1 MGMSK
6 KITMK
11 EFIMNDR
18 WNLDKLKNILNDQAF
33 QLITDIDIGDQNKED
48 YAIWNASADGQYSNK
63 NAWHLIRSTKQ
74 KHEALNNMWH
84 NCIPFK
90 LFFLAW
96 RLYFGKLPFDQ
107 VLAKLETWRPIA
119 TWKQVIW
126 EKPPTGR
133 VKINTD
139 GSFRKESGKAGLGG
153 IVRDDKGDLIIAFS
167 LTIRGSSNNC
177 TEVMAAKLGLQ
188 WCLQQGYNNLYLE
201 VDSQIV
207 ANILIAK
214 KTNNLKLQRLLKI

>member
-1 MGMSK
+1 MLAKLFLTMGMSK

-107 VLAKLETWRPIA
+107 VLAKFGNHI
-119 TWKQVIW
+119 V
-126 EKPPTGR
+126 
-133 VKINTD
+133 
-139 GSFRKESGKAGLGG
+139 SGCKCC
-153 IVRDDKGDLIIAFS
+153 
-167 LTIRGSSNNC
+167 NNP
-177 TEVMAAKLGLQ
+177 V
-188 WCLQQGYNNLYLE
+188 
-201 VDSQIV
+201 VDTMQHTFI
-207 ANILIAK
+207 
-214 KTNNLKLQRLLKI
+214 